1 MFFIDSI
8 RKKKRSLPRL
18 FEFSLFYRFYRLLRE
33 SHKSRS
39 SLKDYESVF
48 YKSTTSF
55 DNHWSSSE
63 CIRISFVSGM
73 YGNEGRG
80 EGAGVS
86 GR

>member
-8 RKKKRSLPRL
+8 WEKKRSLPRL

-33 SHKSRS
+33 SHESRSS

-73 YGNEGRG
+73 YGNEG
-80 EGAGVS
+80 GAGVS